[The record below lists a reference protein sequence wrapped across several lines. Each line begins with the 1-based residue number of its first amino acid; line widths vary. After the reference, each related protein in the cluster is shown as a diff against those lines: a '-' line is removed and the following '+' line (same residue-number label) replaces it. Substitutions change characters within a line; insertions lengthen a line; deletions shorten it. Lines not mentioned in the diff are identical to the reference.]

1 MKSLV
6 EYIYERGPAPKVDL
20 KKHAIVLLDTYN
32 YSEEEDNDI
41 DVLIDDFN
49 EQIEKANKEYEGFL
63 ITGTLGLWHGK
74 KDIYPEYCADLNDA
88 YTKCV
93 ENADDIIVKIVDG
106 ALEISS
112 MHHDGTNTLYIRPLD
127 PIGCDIISNFE
138 QGYEDDYFEGLNDDE
153 FYKKFL
159 KDSKLFLKFEP
170 KDFDL

>member
-1 MKSLV
+1 MKTLV
-6 EYIYERGPAPKVDL
+6 EYINESSKDEY
-20 KKHAIVLLDTYN
+20 LLIDTYHI
-32 YSEEEDNDI
+32 EEEDSDMI

-74 KDIYPEYCADLNDA
+74 KDIYPEYYADLNEA
-88 YTKCV
+88 YKKCV
-93 ENADDIIVKIVDG
+93 ENADDIIAKIVDG

-127 PIGCDIISNFE
+127 PIGCDIISSFE
-138 QGYEDDYFEGLNDDE
+138 QGYEDDYFEGLDDDE

-159 KDSKLFLKFEP
+159 KDSKLFLKFKPE
-170 KDFDL
+170 DFDL